1 MLGALMSLNFSDFK
15 TLDLPAASAGEVA
28 VHARIGGAGPPLLL
42 LHGFP
47 QNLHEW
53 AQVAPVL
60 ARTHTVVCAD
70 LRGYGG
76 SGKPVPLA
84 DMSNYS
90 FRAMAGD
97 LLRLMDSLGLDA
109 FHLVGH
115 DRGARVAHRLAL
127 DQPARVRSLALLD
140 IAPTTEMFGRTD
152 ARIARA
158 YWHWYFMQQP
168 APYPET
174 LIAGDPDH
182 FHQAFF
188 FALGGMRPADFEASQ
203 LAAYGAA
210 WRDWAFIAASCA
222 DYRAAAGMDVA
233 HDAEDAHRRVDCPA
247 LVCWGGDGV
256 LPSLFDLPTLWGP
269 RLARMACATVPG
281 GHFFVD
287 QHPRETAA
295 VLAEFLGRC

>member
-1 MLGALMSLNFSDFK
+1 MDLRFDDFHRV
-15 TLDLPAASAGEVA
+15 DLPAQAPDQAA
-28 VHARIGGAGPPLLL
+28 VHARIGGEGPPVLL

-53 AQVAPVL
+53 AHVAPWL

-76 SGKPVPLA
+76 SGKPLPRG
-84 DMSNYS
+84 DMGNYS

-97 LLRLMDSLGLDA
+97 LLRAMDTLGFER
-109 FHLVGH
+109 FHVIGH

-140 IAPTTEMFGRTD
+140 IAPTVAMFGQTD

-182 FHQAFF
+182 FHEAFF
-188 FALGGMRPADFEASQ
+188 FSLGGMRPSDFDASQ
-203 LAAYGAA
+203 LAAYRAA
-210 WRDWAFIAASCA
+210 WRDRAFIAASCA
-222 DYRAAAGMDVA
+222 DYRAAAWVDVV
-233 HDAEDAHRRVDCPA
+233 HDAEDAGRRVDCPA
-247 LVCWGGDGV
+247 LVCWGADGV
-256 LPSLFDLPTLWGP
+256 LPTLFDLPALWGD
-269 RLARMACATVPG
+269 RLARMRCATVPG

-287 QHPRETAA
+287 QHPRETA
-295 VLAEFLGRC
+295 VLLADFLHRC